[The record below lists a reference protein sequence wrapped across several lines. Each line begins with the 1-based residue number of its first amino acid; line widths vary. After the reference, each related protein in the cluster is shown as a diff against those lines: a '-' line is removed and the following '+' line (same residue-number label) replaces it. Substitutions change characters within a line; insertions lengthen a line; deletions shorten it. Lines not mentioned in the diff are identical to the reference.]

1 MSHFLVDFQPPN
13 NDGDDDVTLS
23 DDVTLFDDVTLS
35 DDVTLLVCVCGRDDD
50 VLYVSE
56 GDPFVGE

>member
-1 MSHFLVDFQPPN
+1 M
-13 NDGDDDVTLS
+13 LS
-23 DDVTLFDDVTLS
+23 DDVTLFDDVTLLDDVTLS